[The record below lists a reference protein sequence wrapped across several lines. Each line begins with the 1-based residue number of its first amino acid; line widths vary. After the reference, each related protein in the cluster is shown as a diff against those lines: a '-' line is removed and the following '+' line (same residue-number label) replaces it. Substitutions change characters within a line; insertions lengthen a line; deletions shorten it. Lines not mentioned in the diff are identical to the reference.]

1 MNTSNLR
8 PFLTGLALAALP
20 FILVTEIWEVC
31 ANAANGAR
39 YDWTEVGVHLTLLS
53 VLVIASEV
61 FFVLLLLANSSST
74 ESGTTESKPDAPEAP
89 VIVVTM
95 PPTHKPLIG
104 RKESIAL
111 IGAGVAGV
119 VGALLTSFIMK
130 RRG

>member
-1 MNTSNLR
+1 MTNSILR
-8 PFLTGLALAALP
+8 LFLAGLALAAPP

-31 ANAANGAR
+31 VNAAIGVR
-39 YDWTEVGVHLTLLS
+39 YDWTDVGVHLTLMS

-61 FFVLLLLANSSST
+61 FFVLLLLENASTKNS
-74 ESGTTESKPDAPEAP
+74 TTGSKPDAPEAP
-89 VIVVTM
+89 VIIVTM
-95 PPTHKPLIG
+95 PPSHRPFIG